1 MTTENNSEKQ
11 ESTDVTELNKAKNE
25 TVTTELHFDLLK
37 QYAWFSSAVIG
48 ALIILIQ
55 LKVIEIG
62 QDIYVSIGLLGFSI
76 VLSLTGQDY
85 LVDSLLKGKSIY
97 QISKILKLVRGAS
110 MGCLGLGS
118 GYFLA
123 GTFLG

>member
-62 QDIYVSIGLLGFSI
+62 QDVYISIGLLSLSI
-76 VLSLTGQDY
+76 IFSLTGQDY

-97 QISKILKLVRGAS
+97 QMSKMLKFFRGLS
-110 MGCLGLGS
+110 MGCLGFGS
-118 GYFLA
+118 GYFFA
-123 GTFLG
+123 GIFL